1 MFASILIG
9 GQNAVA
15 QTPPTSPMAGLQ
27 KRTVSTNRFYTG
39 YEQYST
45 NNAYGT
51 IHNVFNKVEG
61 TVISN
66 LNASEYALA
75 NANAQLPVGAHL
87 SVASGDWD
95 GDGHCDNVTFVLNKN
110 NKPYF
115 QWTKSSTSSINTVAN
130 YGLEIGAL
138 ASTYTAA
145 GQSRLNVAAG
155 DVDGDFKDEM
165 VFVYVD
171 STTSNMHINVYGYD
185 GSNVMQYQYGA
196 VVPGTSLTG
205 YNDAVHIAT
214 GDLDGDGD
222 DEIVV
227 GYINAFKFNIAI
239 YKTENNGLT
248 LVSQKDVYT
257 GTAGLL
263 GINSCSVACGRFTGT
278 IKQNIAWAA
287 GHEYSNFAG
296 SVLGLVTVDM
306 SQSGTNVITAQGTPI
321 NFGAANPNLATG
333 DLNGDFIDE
342 IVYAP
347 SGAINVIKVTNGIN
361 YATAFTGGNLSMA
374 IYYPNS
380 GLAVADIDRDLK
392 AEIMEVGQEFYAQS
406 EYIQWRAFKAN
417 AAFTALTI
425 IDSEN
430 SIAWDNTAPSS
441 GFPPTSLSYPA
452 RRYGVSAGSYDG
464 LHYTVGDGVMY
475 MKSDV
480 IQPLIILNAPPVH
493 FDILDG
499 DAYDLAKCYSD
510 GCEFSSTYFTEQSTE
525 IDVST
530 EVTSDWGVS
539 GTLSAGGSFG
549 LFEVGGYMSAAYG
562 EQYGNTSG
570 TTSTVTISAEV
581 SAIEDDWIYAA
592 VSDYYVWEYPVYRQG
607 ALLGYIANAT
617 PIKKEDKWFT
627 SKTWDA
633 FSYIPNH
640 EVGNILSYKDY
651 VDFENNPD
659 VEEKIRASNSAGSTV
674 TLGGNNSFSW
684 TLAYNDVISNSAST
698 QKDIGVEVGANAGV
712 GGVTLETS
720 ATYNK
725 SDLKTYTTTLN
736 STLSLTT
743 SLSSSLDMSIGEVRY
758 AVTPYTYWAQ
768 NGALILDYA
777 VKPEEAPLGGTPTWW
792 TENYSVQD
800 PAFIMPWR
808 YDPEKG
814 AQIPE
819 IKRLQS
825 KSITFFPLKANTN
838 DTVKIIT
845 AIHNFSLV
853 PTQDSV
859 KVQFYV
865 GHPLMGNMITDINGV
880 SDFYVP
886 AIAARDKYMLN
897 IDWQVPT
904 DIFKG
909 PKVYAV
915 IDPDNTIE
923 EIHRNNNV
931 GFNIFSVED
940 GSLVDTDTIDIT
952 TGIAELPAG
961 MKLLHTYPNPFSSSI
976 VFEYNVLNAGDVQLN
991 VYDMEGRLVATP
1003 INTNHGYGM
1012 HTTKYDATDLSKGI
1026 YTYRFTSGNHS
1037 ETGKLVKF

>member
-1 MFASILIG
+1 MLITG
-9 GQNAVA
+9 RQNAFA
-15 QTPPTSPMAGLQ
+15 QTPPISPMAGLQ
-27 KRTVSTNRFYTG
+27 KKTVSTNRFYTG

-61 TVISN
+61 TLISN
-66 LNASEYALA
+66 LDASEYALA
-75 NANAQLPVGAHL
+75 NTNAQLPVGAHL
-87 SVASGDWD
+87 SVASGDWN
-95 GDGHCDNVTFVLNKN
+95 GDGHCDNATFVLNKN
-110 NKPYF
+110 NKPYL
-115 QWTKSSTSSINTVAN
+115 QWTRSSSSSISTVGT
-130 YGLEIGAL
+130 YGVEINGL
-138 ASTYTAA
+138 ASTVSHS
-145 GQSRLNVAAG
+145 GQSRLNIAAG
-155 DVDGDFKDEM
+155 DVNGDFKDEM
-165 VFVYVD
+165 VLLYVD
-171 STTSNMHINVYGYD
+171 SSLKTPQLLVYGYD
-185 GSNVMQYQYGA
+185 ANTVMQYQYG
-196 VVPGTSLTG
+196 VTIPVTLL
-205 YNDAVHIAT
+205 NDYDALHVAT
-214 GDLDGDGD
+214 GDLDADGD

-227 GYINAFKFNIAI
+227 GYIKDTNFYIAI
-239 YKTENNGLT
+239 YKSNGTTLT
-248 LVSQKDVYT
+248 LIAQTFIYT
-257 GTAGLL
+257 TGQAPLL
-263 GINSCSVACGRFTGT
+263 GISSCSVACGRFNGT
-278 IKQNIAWAA
+278 MKNDITWAVA
-287 GHEYSNFAG
+287 QQYSNYQN
-296 SVLGLVTVDM
+296 SYVGLVTADM
-306 SQSGTNVITAQGTPI
+306 SQPGTSVIAIHGTPI
-321 NFGAANPNLATG
+321 NFGGANPNLATG

-347 SGAINVIKVTNGIN
+347 NGALNVIKVTNGTN
-361 YATAFTGGNLSMA
+361 YATAFTGGNLSIA

-392 AEIMEVGQEFYAQS
+392 AEIIEVGQEFYQQT
-406 EYIQWRAFKAN
+406 EYMQWRAFKAN

-430 SIAWDNTAPSS
+430 GTAWDNSAPGG
-441 GFPPTSLSYPA
+441 GFPPILGSYPA
-452 RRYGVSAGSYDG
+452 RRYGVAAGSYDG
-464 LHYTVGDGVMY
+464 LHYTVGEGVMY

-499 DAYDLAKCYSD
+499 EAYDLAKCYSD

-549 LFEVGGYMSAAYG
+549 VFEVGGYMSAAYG

-607 ALLGYIANAT
+607 AFLGYIANAT

-651 VDFENNPD
+651 VDFDNNPD

-768 NGALILDYA
+768 NGALVLDYA

-825 KSITFFPLKANTN
+825 KSITFFPLKANTS

-904 DIFKG
+904 GIFKG
-909 PKVYAV
+909 PKIYAV

-923 EIHRNNNV
+923 EIHRNNDI

-940 GSLVDTDTIDIT
+940 GSLVDTDTIDVT
-952 TGIAELPAG
+952 TGITEVPAG
-961 MKLLHTYPNPFSSSI
+961 MKLMHTYPNPFNTNI
-976 VFEYNVLNAGDVQLN
+976 HFEYNVVNAGAVELSI
-991 VYDMEGRLVATP
+991 YDLEGRLIATP
-1003 INTNHGYGM
+1003 INMDQGAGAY
-1012 HTTKYDATDLSKGI
+1012 TTKYDATDLSKGI
-1026 YTYRFTSGNHS
+1026 YTYRFASGNHS